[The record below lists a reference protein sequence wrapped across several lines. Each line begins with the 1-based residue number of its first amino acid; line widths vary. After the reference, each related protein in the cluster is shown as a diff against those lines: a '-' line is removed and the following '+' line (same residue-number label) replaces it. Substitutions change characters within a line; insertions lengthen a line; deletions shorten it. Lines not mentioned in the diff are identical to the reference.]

1 MRTFASWKVVILGCG
16 VGVALSGLLAANW
29 PQWRGPQRDGISR
42 ETGLLQEWPEGGP
55 RLVWQVDDLGGG
67 YSTPAVVDD
76 RIYLVNNEG
85 NENEFVQA
93 LDVEDGEQI
102 WATRIGKV
110 GNPDQ
115 RPPYPGAR
123 STPTID
129 GELMYALGSDGD
141 LACLETATGR
151 IRWQKHLRNDFG
163 GKYGEWAYSESPLV
177 DGEVVVCTPGGEQ
190 ATLVALNKRTGE
202 VVWKAPVPGG
212 EEAGYASVVI
222 VNVGRKKQYVQF
234 MQKGL
239 VGVDAET
246 GKYLWRYDHTAQGSP
261 ANIPTPVARDG
272 FVYSAS
278 GRGGGGLVE
287 ISVQGDEIDVKEV
300 YFDRKLPRDIGGAVL
315 LGDHLYGTSGPT
327 MVCIDFKTGAIKWTQ
342 ERAVAPASL
351 CYADGRLYLHGERTG
366 ELALVEA
373 TPEEYREHGRF
384 TPPNQPDRGNSQA
397 WAYPAVAE
405 GRLYVHDMGTLWC
418 YDVRARD
425 GGRQS
430 AAQ

>member
-1 MRTFASWKVVILGCG
+1 MRSFASWKAVIMWCG
-16 VGVALSGLLAANW
+16 ISVALSGLLAANW
-29 PQWRGPQRDGISR
+29 PQWRGPKRDGISR
-42 ETGLLQEWPEGGP
+42 ETGLLQEWPAEGP

-67 YSTPAVVDD
+67 YSTPAVVED
-76 RIYLVNNEG
+76 RIYLANNEG

-110 GNPDQ
+110 GNPEQ

-177 DGEVVVCTPGGEQ
+177 DGNVVVCTPGGAQ

-222 VNVGRKKQYVQF
+222 VNVGGKKQYVQF

-397 WAYPAVAE
+397 WAYPVVAD

-418 YDVRARD
+418 YDVRARS

-430 AAQ
+430 TAQ